1 MNGGGSGQN
10 EPESKLKEGI
20 FLILSRW
27 SALLFAVDEET
38 AGRGSR
44 GLADK
49 LFSDIFTWFT
59 RKRKEEPLYIDDL
72 EEILHEGATSL
83 LIEFE
88 DDGAEIEEVAEVLM
102 IMHQEWL
109 AGDYSYVEK
118 LRTAPKPPA
127 SGQHSFLCQAAGDD
141 NDSSSSD
148 EGDMA
153 VSGGG
158 ESDMAVDSPVT
169 MTEPA
174 PPQTDDDGWTV
185 VASSSRRNRG
195 SRN

>member
-59 RKRKEEPLYIDDL
+59 RKRKAEEPLYIDDL

-127 SGQHSFLCQAAGDD
+127 SGQRIVQAAGDD